1 MKNKRFAWIIFW
13 ILVAWTVYWTV
24 SLFETKEAKGEDFFF
39 ANWKPQ
45 KMATLPNGMI
55 ELVLLNPEEGKINKV
70 KVWLSPA
77 REVLGYAFL
86 DPNLRI
92 FVLEEGRYQETT
104 IKSCLECHKPKTGI

>member
-1 MKNKRFAWIIFW
+1 MLKRYSWIIVVILIVW
-13 ILVAWTVYWTV
+13 ILYWSV
-24 SLFETKEAKGEDFFF
+24 SLVRGEDFFF

-55 ELVLLNPEEGKINKV
+55 ELVLLNPEEGKITKV

-86 DPNLRI
+86 DPNLKI
-92 FVLEEGRYQETT
+92 FVLEEGRYQETI
-104 IKSCLECHKPKTGI
+104 IKSCLECHK